1 LGDAYEELLRYAPY
15 GIYDTLRFIFKS
27 YSQEVK
33 KLKELENFCV
43 LGARNL
49 DFTLPKRN
57 QPSEVTDWALWR
69 EKVAR
74 IGTLSESFYQDI
86 WNILKQC
93 KGIVI
98 GDKYSTQSRIGS
110 ELTLETTV
118 GERSFE
124 LKIDSLLQ
132 SIAIPVYK
140 KLNIELIE
148 TLVELFLANPK
159 LYIQNDL
166 VLDVLIGHAVRISW
180 MKKNIE
186 KEYDECKGEAWSD
199 FYKLSVQEVEEN
211 FIEAFSFLMKEE
223 DLI

>member
-1 LGDAYEELLRYAPY
+1 M
-15 GIYDTLRFIFKS
+15 
-27 YSQEVK
+27 
-33 KLKELENFCV
+33 ENFCV
-43 LGARNL
+43 LGAKNL
-49 DFTLPKRN
+49 DISIPKK
-57 QPSEVTDWALWR
+57 SEHNEISEITDWAVWR

-74 IGTLSESFYQDI
+74 IGTLRESFYEDV

-93 KGIVI
+93 NGLVI

-110 ELTLETTV
+110 ELTLESTI

-166 VLDVLIGHAVRISW
+166 ILDVLIGHVVRIAW
-180 MKKNIE
+180 MKKNSE
-186 KEYDECKGEAWSD
+186 KNYDEYKGEAWSS
-199 FYKLSVQEVEEN
+199 FYKLSVDEVQEN

-223 DLI
+223 DLK